1 MGFLNAIFISVI
13 PKTLRCDSNHSD
25 ICIQTSMYILSFE
38 KHTSSFLHSV
48 FVFHTFIFCCPHHH
62 IISILPRCSLLLS
75 VYHSYLITLPSQHLY
90 FNLHRREA
98 RSRNER
104 RKGVKM
110 QNLSWDIIYFIAYV
124 YIVPIRSCSTS
135 VKPVYLVRHE

>member
-1 MGFLNAIFISVI
+1 MQSLFQWYQRHYGVTVTTQTFAYKPQCIFFHLKNTPHLSC
-13 PKTLRCDSNHSD
+13 TLS
-25 ICIQTSMYILSFE
+25 
-38 KHTSSFLHSV
+38 SSFTHSSSV
-48 FVFHTFIFCCPHHH
+48 VLIT
-62 IISILPRCSLLLS
+62 ISSAYCRVVPLLLS